1 MKKFIAVMVIALFF
15 YGCPLIKGDK
25 NNEEKTEKYSQIE
38 IILSDFSKK
47 ITAYYDR
54 KNQSI
59 PANFDEKEFIRIL
72 GETYP
77 DQSRV
82 TLIQKNYTI
91 KARPVNNGY
100 SVVLCDLATNNKLI
114 EDIADPRCSLSKVEI
129 RLWDKDGFYPC
140 NFEENWLRYCK

>member
-1 MKKFIAVMVIALFF
+1 MRKFITVMVMALFL
-15 YGCPLIKGDK
+15 YGCHLIKGNTHSEK
-25 NNEEKTEKYSQIE
+25 RAEEYSQVE

-47 ITAYYDR
+47 VTSYYDR

-140 NFEENWLRYCK
+140 NFEENWL